1 MLVKMK
7 CLLAFATIAHGALR
21 ASASSDGTP
30 TAHSFAMHGADW
42 TEAIC
47 VSRAAQSPVDFE
59 ALKLPVMK
67 KFEYDYPLLDKNF
80 TISQMGHALAVEGEG
95 ITSGGVLLDN
105 TRYSLIAID
114 LHSKSEHTVRGKRFP
129 LEVQLHHKAAGV
141 DQGVVLS
148 FLVDCADPPPDD
160 APYENFTGAPD
171 SADQDFNA
179 ALQPLLVAEPPTN
192 LGAIVQYNDTFDVS
206 KFFEPTS
213 AGPPTFW
220 QYDGSQTAPPCA
232 ETVRW
237 FVRREPLLASTAQI
251 KILALAL
258 RKITDGYGNF
268 RTTMPWNE
276 RKPVIY
282 EAKPGALEP
291 KTEGTATRLR
301 SGPFARTD
309 GELQAVKQA
318 ELAADLAARA
328 VEYTDDVE
336 KRITAAGDAHLENLQ
351 AQRKAAEEKSQR
363 AAMQKRA
370 DAATLKEP
378 VPPPV
383 AKHFMPMVKG
393 LAAEVAKKVLD
404 GVEATA
410 NDAAMDTTF
419 AVRVEAARQQYAA
432 KMATVAPP
440 R

>member
-1 MLVKMK
+1 M
-7 CLLAFATIAHGALR
+7 
-21 ASASSDGTP
+21 
-30 TAHSFAMHGADW
+30 
-42 TEAIC
+42 
-47 VSRAAQSPVDFE
+47 SRAAQSPVDFE
-59 ALKLPVMK
+59 ALKLPVTK
-67 KFEYDYPLLDKNF
+67 KFEYDYPVMSKNF
-80 TISQMGHALAVEGEG
+80 TITQMGHALEVRGEG
-95 ITSGGVLLDN
+95 ITSSGVLLDN
-105 TRYSLIAID
+105 TRYSLIAMD

-129 LEVQLHHKAAGV
+129 LEVQLHHKAAGI
-141 DQGVVLS
+141 DQMVVLS
-148 FLVDCADPPPDD
+148 ILVDCADPPPDD
-160 APYENFTGAPD
+160 APYENFTGAPA
-171 SADQDFNA
+171 SADQDFNP
-179 ALQPLLVAEPPTN
+179 ALQPLLTAEPPADP
-192 LGAIVQYNDTFDVS
+192 GAKVEFTDSLDIS
-206 KFFEPTS
+206 KFFAATP

-251 KILALAL
+251 KLLALAL
-258 RKITDGYGNF
+258 RKMTDGYGNY
-268 RTTMPWNE
+268 RTTMPWND

-282 EAKPGALEP
+282 EAKMGSLEP
-291 KTEGTATRLR
+291 SEEPIATRLR

-318 ELAADLAARA
+318 ELASDLAAQA

-336 KRITAAGDAHLENLQ
+336 KRITAAADSHLENLQ
-351 AQRKAAEEKSQR
+351 AQRKAAEEKSLR
-363 AAMQKRA
+363 AANKKRA
-370 DAATLKEP
+370 DAAALKEP

-410 NDAAMDTTF
+410 NDAAMDSTF
-419 AVRVEAARQQYAA
+419 AVRVEGARQQYAA
-432 KMATVAPP
+432 TMVTVPPP

>member
-1 MLVKMK
+1 MK
-7 CLLAFATIAHGALR
+7 CLLAFATIAHGLLR
-21 ASASSDGTP
+21 ASHSSEQP
-30 TAHSFAMHGADW
+30 TAHSFALHGTDW
-42 TEAIC
+42 TEAVCI
-47 VSRAAQSPVDFE
+47 SRAAQSPVDFE

-67 KFEYDYPLLDKNF
+67 KFEYDYPPLTENF
-80 TISQMGHALAVEGEG
+80 TVLQSGHALAVHGAG

-160 APYENFTGAPD
+160 APLENFTGAPD

-179 ALQPLLVAEPPTN
+179 GLQPLLVAEPPTN
-192 LGAIVQYNDTFDVS
+192 LGAQVQYNDTFDVS

-220 QYDGSQTAPPCA
+220 QYDGSQTAPPCS
-232 ETVRW
+232 ETVSW
-237 FVRREPLLASTAQI
+237 FVRREPLLASTAQV
-251 KILALAL
+251 KMLALAI
-258 RKITDGYGNF
+258 RKMTDGYGNF

-282 EAKPGALEP
+282 EAKPGSLEP
-291 KTEGTATRLR
+291 KTESTATRLR

-336 KRITAAGDAHLENLQ
+336 KRITAAGDSHLENLQ
-351 AQRKAAEEKSQR
+351 AQRKAAEEKAQK
-363 AAMQKRA
+363 AAAKKRF
-370 DAATLKEP
+370 DAAALKEP

-404 GVEATA
+404 GVDASA
-410 NDAAMDTTF
+410 NDAAMDSTH

-432 KMATVAPP
+432 TMATVPPP

>member
-1 MLVKMK
+1 MMVRMK
-7 CLLAFATIAHGALR
+7 CLLACATIAHGALR
-21 ASASSDGTP
+21 ASASSEQP

-42 TEAIC
+42 TTAVCI
-47 VSRAAQSPVDFE
+47 SRAAQSPVDFE

-67 KFEYDYPLLDKNF
+67 KFEYDYPPLSQNF
-80 TISQMGHALAVEGEG
+80 TISQMGHALAVEGKG

-129 LEVQLHHKAAGV
+129 LEVQLHHKAAGI
-141 DQGVVLS
+141 DEGVVLS

-160 APYENFTGAPD
+160 APYENFTGAPAE
-171 SADQDFNA
+171 ADQDFNP
-179 ALQPLLVAEPPTN
+179 ALQPLLLAAPPTD
-192 LGAIVQYNDTFDVS
+192 LGGKVEFDNTFDIS
-206 KFFEPTS
+206 KFFDATP
-213 AGPPTFW
+213 AGPATFW

-232 ETVRW
+232 ENVRW

-258 RKITDGYGNF
+258 RKMTDGYGNY

-282 EAKPGALEP
+282 EAKPGSLEP
-291 KTEGTATRLR
+291 KTESTATRLR

-336 KRITAAGDAHLENLQ
+336 KRITAAGDSHLENLQ
-351 AQRKAAEEKSQR
+351 AQRKAAEEKAQK
-363 AAMQKRA
+363 AAAKKRF
-370 DAATLKEP
+370 DAAALKEP

-410 NDAAMDTTF
+410 NDAAMDSTF

-432 KMATVAPP
+432 KMATVPPP

>member
-1 MLVKMK
+1 
-7 CLLAFATIAHGALR
+7 
-21 ASASSDGTP
+21 
-30 TAHSFAMHGADW
+30 
-42 TEAIC
+42 
-47 VSRAAQSPVDFE
+47 
-59 ALKLPVMK
+59 MK
-67 KFEYDYPLLDKNF
+67 KFEFDYPPLTKNF
-80 TISQMGHALAVEGEG
+80 TMSQMGHALEVRGDG
-95 ITSGGVLLDN
+95 ITSGGVLLEN
-105 TRYSLIAID
+105 TRYSLVAVD

-129 LEVQLHHKAAGV
+129 LEVQLHHKAAGI
-141 DQGVVLS
+141 DRMVVLS

-160 APYENFTGAPD
+160 APYENFTGAPETT
-171 SADQDFNA
+171 DQDFNP
-179 ALQPLLVAEPPTN
+179 ALQPMLMAAPPTG
-192 LGAIVQYNDTFDVS
+192 LGATVDSTETLDIS
-206 KFFEPTS
+206 KFFDPTP

-237 FVRREPLLASTAQI
+237 FVRRERLLASTAQI

-258 RKITDGYGNF
+258 RNMTNGYGNY

-276 RKPVIY
+276 RKPIIY
-282 EAKPGALEP
+282 EAKPVASLEP
-291 KTEGTATRLR
+291 KQEATSTRLR

-318 ELAADLAARA
+318 ELAADLAAQA

-351 AQRKAAEEKSQR
+351 AQRKAAEEAEEAR
-363 AAMQKRA
+363 ARKKRVN
-370 DAATLKEP
+370 AAALKEP

-383 AKHFMPMVKG
+383 AKHFMPMVKD

-404 GVEATA
+404 GVDSIST
-410 NDAAMDTTF
+410 DAAMDATF
-419 AVRVEAARQQYAA
+419 AVRVEGARQQYAA
-432 KMATVAPP
+432 KMATVPPP

>member
-1 MLVKMK
+1 MK
-7 CLLAFATIAHGALR
+7 CLLAFATLAHGALR
-21 ASASSDGTP
+21 ASASSEQP
-30 TAHSFAMHGADW
+30 TAHSFALHGTDW
-42 TEAIC
+42 TEAVCI
-47 VSRAAQSPVDFE
+47 SRAAQSPVDFE

-67 KFEYDYPLLDKNF
+67 KFEYDYPPLTENF
-80 TISQMGHALAVEGEG
+80 TISQKGHALAVHGAG
-95 ITSGGVLLDN
+95 MTSGGVLLDN

-114 LHSKSEHTVRGKRFP
+114 LHSQSEHTVRGKRFP
-129 LEVQLHHKAAGV
+129 LEVQLHHKAAGL
-141 DQGVVLS
+141 DQTVVLS

-160 APYENFTGAPD
+160 APYENYTGAPAE
-171 SADQDFNA
+171 ADQDFNPA
-179 ALQPLLVAEPPTN
+179 MQPLLLAGPPTD
-192 LGAIVQYNDTFDVS
+192 LGTEVQINDTFDIS
-206 KFFEPTS
+206 KFFDATL

-232 ETVRW
+232 ENVRW

-251 KILALAL
+251 KILKLAL
-258 RKITDGYGNF
+258 MKMTDGYGNY
-268 RTTMPWNE
+268 RHTMPWNE

-282 EAKPGALEP
+282 EAKPGSLEP
-291 KTEGTATRLR
+291 KEVPTASRLR

-318 ELAADLAARA
+318 ELASDLAARA
-328 VEYTDDVE
+328 VEYTNDVE
-336 KRITAAGDAHLENLQ
+336 KRITAAADSHLENLQ
-351 AQRKAAEEKSQR
+351 AQRKAAEEQALKR
-363 AAMQKRA
+363 ATKKRA
-370 DAATLKEP
+370 DAAALREP

-410 NDAAMDTTF
+410 NDAAMDSTF
-419 AVRVEAARQQYAA
+419 AVRVEAADQQYKA
-432 KMATVAPP
+432 KMATVPPP